1 MPPPGGLCLYCFG
14 FNRLRKLEPFPFPT
28 GFVAG
33 FDPGA
38 GAGDIEYIAAA
49 LLRLRH
55 EAQGLASE
63 GMSRR
68 EEIKHLCLPRL
79 SLKV

>member
-1 MPPPGGLCLYCFG
+1 MGCFG
-14 FNRLRKLEPFPFPT
+14 FSLGALGDLDPFLFPT
-28 GFVAG
+28 RFVSRLD
-33 FDPGA
+33 FGA
-38 GAGDIEYIAAA
+38 GTGDIEYIAAA